1 MIERIRKAL
10 GELRERWPALGISLL
25 LGLAGALLFVR
36 LRMPL
41 PWVIGPI
48 FANLVAALC
57 GVKQWVP
64 HWFRLPMFAVIG
76 ALFGMTVTP
85 SFFSHIPQWWPSM
98 IAIAVWVAL
107 AVAAVTWYMRRIAQY
122 DIVTSFFSSTPGG
135 MVAAIAMATEYG
147 ADVRTVSL
155 SQSMRLLVTV
165 FTIPLA
171 FRIFGDFQPTGS
183 VVFTVSNTPM
193 TSLDLALAFV
203 GVIGGYWTGKLM
215 RLPSPHLMGPMMG
228 VAALNLAGMLSLQFP
243 DPLVAAA
250 QLVIGSA
257 IGASFTGV
265 RIRVVGL
272 AVGHGIAGGLVM
284 IAVSAICAVVT
295 YWIIGAHKAELFLS
309 FAPGGFAEMALVAF
323 GLQADLTF
331 VIFHQLV
338 RYILV
343 MASTPSMVAV
353 LRRRGVIK
361 SRRER
366 LGQN

>member
-1 MIERIRKAL
+1 MIDRIRKAL
-10 GELRERWPALGISLL
+10 GELREGWLSLAVSL
-25 LGLAGALLFVR
+25 MLGLAGAVLFVQ

-48 FANLVAALC
+48 FANIVAALC
-57 GVKQWVP
+57 GVKLWVP

-85 SFFSHIPQWWPSM
+85 AFFSHIPQWWPSM
-98 IAIAVWVAL
+98 VAIAIWVAL

-155 SQSMRLLVTV
+155 SQSMRLMVTV
-165 FTIPLA
+165 FTIPVA

-183 VVFTVSNTPM
+183 VAFNTVTTPM
-193 TSLDLALAFV
+193 TDLDLMLAVV
-203 GVIGGYWTGKLM
+203 GVFGGYWAGKFM
-215 RLPSPHLMGPMMG
+215 RLPSPHLLGPMMG
-228 VAALNLAGMLSLQFP
+228 IAALNLAGAISLQFP
-243 DPLVAAA
+243 DALVAAA

-265 RIRVVGL
+265 RLRVVGR
-272 AVGHGIAGGLVM
+272 AMGHGIAAGFVM
-284 IAVSAICAVVT
+284 LAVSVVCAVIT
-295 YWIIGAHKAELFLS
+295 YWIIDAHKVELFLS

-323 GLQADLTF
+323 GLHADLTF

-353 LRRRGVIK
+353 LKSRGVIK
-361 SRRER
+361 SRREL
-366 LGQN
+366 LGRD